1 MSTQVAEATSPVDP
15 LERLRS
21 ADSRPLVEQ
30 WREKLAASLR
40 QSFAQQD
47 SPRSRTL
54 FRVAL
59 AALCALL
66 LVAIVWR
73 TARADPVPVEQS
85 LPFAAESAT
94 ATATVAR
101 VQASVGGAAG
111 EGASAVEGPGAEDG
125 PAAVV
130 VVHVAGAVQRP
141 GLVRGEA
148 GWRVAD
154 AIEAAS
160 GPVPNADLDRIN
172 LAAPLRDGERI
183 YVPLIGEDPPPSPAP
198 VADVIAGGGSEQ
210 APLVNL
216 NSADANLLEQLPGVG
231 PATAQTIIEH
241 RSQFG
246 TFASVDSL
254 IAVRGIGAAKLDA
267 IRDYVT
273 VG

>member
-1 MSTQVAEATSPVDP
+1 VSTRVTEATPPVDP

-54 FRVAL
+54 FRIAL

-73 TARADPVPVEQS
+73 TARADPAPVEQS
-85 LPFAAESAT
+85 LPFAAESAP
-94 ATATVAR
+94 ASGAK
-101 VQASVGGAAG
+101 VQASVDGAAR
-111 EGASAVEGPGAEDG
+111 EGTSAAEGPGVEDG

-183 YVPLIGEDPPPSPAP
+183 YVPLIGEDPPPLPAP
-198 VADVIAGGGSEQ
+198 VSDAIAGGGSEQ

-246 TFASVDSL
+246 PFASVDSL